1 MNFYFIVEDKF
12 GPSFIK
18 QVFRKKFEEGLF
30 SGRISDARRS
40 SISNKMTRMISAAIS
55 SVDRIIILMDAD
67 GRPLADKEEKI
78 KEYVAKKDLDHVRIV
93 LLDNEIE
100 EWICY
105 SLGIKTNGKPSDALA
120 EKNGYQ
126 KRDLLKY
133 ASKIDCTKLKD
144 CQSFNRLISA
154 LN

>member
-1 MNFYFIVEDKF
+1 
-12 GPSFIK
+12 
-18 QVFRKKFEEGLF
+18 
-30 SGRISDARRS
+30 
-40 SISNKMTRMISAAIS
+40 MISAAIS

-78 KEYVAKKDLDHVRIV
+78 KEYIAKKDLDRVRIV
-93 LLDNEIE
+93 LLDSEIE

>member
-18 QVFRKKFEEGLF
+18 QVFRKKSEEGLF

-40 SISNKMTRMISAAIS
+40 LINNKMTRMISAAIS
-55 SVDRIIILMDAD
+55 SADRIIILMDAD
-67 GRPLADKEEKI
+67 GGPLADKEEEI
-78 KEYVAKKDLDHVRIV
+78 KKYVDKKDLDRVRVV

-120 EKNGYQ
+120 EKKGYK

-133 ASKIDCTKLKD
+133 VSKIDCTKLKN
-144 CQSFNRLISA
+144 CQSFNRLISV

>member
-40 SISNKMTRMISAAIS
+40 SISNKMTRMVSAAIS

-67 GRPLADKEEKI
+67 GRPPADREEKI

-100 EWICY
+100 E
-105 SLGIKTNGKPSDALA
+105 
-120 EKNGYQ
+120 
-126 KRDLLKY
+126 
-133 ASKIDCTKLKD
+133 
-144 CQSFNRLISA
+144 
-154 LN
+154 

>member
-18 QVFRKKFEEGLF
+18 QVFRKKSEEGMF
-30 SGRISDARRS
+30 YGRISDARRS

-67 GRPLADKEEKI
+67 GGPLADKEEKI

-105 SLGIKTNGKPSDALA
+105 SLEIKINSKPSDVLA
-120 EKNGYQ
+120 GKNGYQ
-126 KRDLLKY
+126 KE
-133 ASKIDCTKLKD
+133 IC
-144 CQSFNRLISA
+144 
-154 LN
+154 

>member
-18 QVFRKKFEEGLF
+18 QVFRKKSEEGMF
-30 SGRISDARRS
+30 YGRISDARRS

-67 GRPLADKEEKI
+67 GGPLADKEEKI

-105 SLGIKTNGKPSDALA
+105 SLEIKINSKPSDVLA
-120 EKNGYQ
+120 GKNGYQ

-133 ASKIDCTKLKD
+133 ASKIDCAKLKD